1 MKKAMVFVLIM
12 GWMALFGCSMP
23 AMQNQNGVDAVFD
36 GIPRIFDSTVV
47 YMGRP
52 VGQVVASQ
60 WNNGVTQLTISL
72 DGQHVDLR
80 KTNLA
85 AVVKRGRLHLDAMG
99 TSGAPLPEGAC
110 INGFVNMASYRWF
123 KFKHII
129 NNINI
134 SAERRAQ
141 RLKVR
146 SSLAG

>member
-1 MKKAMVFVLIM
+1 MKKRMVFMLIM
-12 GWMALFGCSMP
+12 GWIALFGCSMP
-23 AMQNQNGVDAVFD
+23 AMQNQNGMDAVFD

-52 VGQVVASQ
+52 VGQVVATE
-60 WNNGVTQLTISL
+60 WNNGVTKVTISF

-85 AVVKRGRLHLDAMG
+85 AVVKRGQLHLDTMG
-99 TSGAPLPEGAC
+99 KIGAPLPAGAC
-110 INGFVNMASYRWF
+110 INGFVNTASYQWF
-123 KFKHII
+123 KFRHII
-129 NNINI
+129 NNINL

-141 RLKVR
+141 RLMVQ